1 MVRAFGTS
9 QIVVEMFREIYLTWE
24 IPDQVFTAS
33 LPSNEEDTTL
43 TEQRYPIYRPIHKA
57 IRHILFSTSRQ
68 VGQADFTDDAV
79 TQECL
84 ADLDRTIGFL
94 REHRG
99 YEDAHIHRALER
111 KLPGITARF
120 AEDHEED
127 ELLIAEIEQL
137 GARIKNSDEAQRVAL
152 GIELH
157 ERFNAYVGIY
167 LGHLYREET
176 ELQKVLWDN
185 FTDAELI
192 AIRAAIAR
200 DIPPGRR
207 RGEFFPEMCASY
219 NPDEISRVLKRL
231 KADAPPE
238 VFQRVTQIAE
248 SVMQPAMWAKV
259 RTRIA

>member
-1 MVRAFGTS
+1 M
-9 QIVVEMFREIYLTWE
+9 
-24 IPDQVFTAS
+24 
-33 LPSNEEDTTL
+33 
-43 TEQRYPIYRPIHKA
+43 TEQRFPIYRPIHKA
-57 IRHILFSTSRQ
+57 IRHTLFSTSRQ
-68 VGQADFTDDAV
+68 VGLADFTDDAA
-79 TQECL
+79 TQETL
-84 ADLDRTIGFL
+84 AALDRTIGIL
-94 REHRG
+94 RQHRG

-111 KLPGITARF
+111 KLPGTTARF

-127 ELLIAEIEQL
+127 ERLTAEIEQL
-137 GARIKNSDEAQRVAL
+137 GVRIRNADGAQRVAL

-157 ERFNAYVGIY
+157 ERFNAYVGMY

-207 RGEFFPEMCASY
+207 GELLPDMCASY
-219 NPDEISRVLKRL
+219 NPDEISLVLSNM

-238 VFQRVTQIAE
+238 VFKRVTQLAE
-248 SVMQPAMWAKV
+248 RVMQPAMWAKV
-259 RTRIA
+259 KTRIAL

>member
-1 MVRAFGTS
+1 
-9 QIVVEMFREIYLTWE
+9 MFREIYLTWE

-99 YEDAHIHRALER
+99 YEDTHIHRALER

-120 AEDHEED
+120 TEDHEED

-137 GARIKNSDEAQRVAL
+137 GARIKDADGAQRVAL

-157 ERFNAYVGIY
+157 ERFNAYVGKY

-207 RGEFFPEMCASY
+207 GELLPDMCASY
-219 NPDEISRVLKRL
+219 NPDEISLVLSNM

-238 VFQRVTQIAE
+238 VYQGAIQLAE
-248 SVMQPAMWAKV
+248 SVMQPEMWAKV

>member
-1 MVRAFGTS
+1 M
-9 QIVVEMFREIYLTWE
+9 
-24 IPDQVFTAS
+24 
-33 LPSNEEDTTL
+33 
-43 TEQRYPIYRPIHKA
+43 TEQRFSIYRPIHKA

-68 VGQADFTDDAV
+68 VGLADFTDDAA
-79 TQECL
+79 TQETL
-84 ADLDRTIGFL
+84 AALDRTIGIL
-94 REHRG
+94 RQHRG

-111 KLPGITARF
+111 KLPGTTARF

-127 ELLIAEIEQL
+127 ERLTAEIEQL
-137 GARIKNSDEAQRVAL
+137 GVRIRNADGTQRVAL

-176 ELQKVLWDN
+176 ELQKVFWDN

-200 DIPPGRR
+200 DIPPGQ
-207 RGEFFPEMCASY
+207 RGELLPDMCASY
-219 NPDEISRVLKRL
+219 NPDEISLVLSNM

-238 VFQRVTQIAE
+238 VFKRVTQLAE
-248 SVMQPAMWAKV
+248 RVMQPAMWAKV

>member
-1 MVRAFGTS
+1 M
-9 QIVVEMFREIYLTWE
+9 
-24 IPDQVFTAS
+24 
-33 LPSNEEDTTL
+33 
-43 TEQRYPIYRPIHKA
+43 TEQRFPIYRPIHKA
-57 IRHILFSTSRQ
+57 IRHTLFSTSRQ
-68 VGQADFTDDAV
+68 VGIADFTDDAV

-84 ADLDRTIGFL
+84 AALDRTIGIL
-94 REHRG
+94 RQHRG

-111 KLPGITARF
+111 KLPGTTARF

-127 ELLIAEIEQL
+127 ERLTAEIEQL
-137 GARIKNSDEAQRVAL
+137 GVRIRNADGAQRVAL

-157 ERFNAYVGIY
+157 ERFNAYVGMY

-192 AIRAAIAR
+192 AIRAATLR
-200 DIPPGRR
+200 DLPSGGMG
-207 RGEFFPEMCASY
+207 GELLPEMCASF
-219 NPDEISRVLKRL
+219 NPDEISLFLKRI

-238 VFQRVTQIAE
+238 VFQRVTQVAE

>member
-1 MVRAFGTS
+1 M
-9 QIVVEMFREIYLTWE
+9 
-24 IPDQVFTAS
+24 
-33 LPSNEEDTTL
+33 
-43 TEQRYPIYRPIHKA
+43 TEKRHTMYRPIHKA
-57 IRHILFSTSRQ
+57 MRHILFSTSSQ
-68 VGQADFTDDAV
+68 IGLADFTDDAV

-84 ADLDRTIGFL
+84 AALDRTLGIL
-94 REHRG
+94 RQHRG
-99 YEDAHIHRALER
+99 GEDAHIHRALER

-120 AEDHEED
+120 AEDHDED
-127 ELLIAEIEQL
+127 ESLIAEIEQL
-137 GARIKNSDEAQRVAL
+137 GARIKNADEAQRVAL

-157 ERFNAYVGIY
+157 ERFNAYVGMY

-192 AIRAAIAR
+192 AIRAAIVR

-207 RGEFFPEMCASY
+207 GGELLPEMCASY
-219 NPDEISRVLKRL
+219 NPDEISLFLKRV

-238 VFQRVTQIAE
+238 VFHRVTQIAE
-248 SVMQPAMWAKV
+248 SVMHPAMWAKV